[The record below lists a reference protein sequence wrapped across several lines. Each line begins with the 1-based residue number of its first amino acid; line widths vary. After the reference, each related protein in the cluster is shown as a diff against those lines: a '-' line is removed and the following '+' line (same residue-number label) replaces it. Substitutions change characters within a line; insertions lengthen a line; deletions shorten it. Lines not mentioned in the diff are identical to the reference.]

1 MPIESTPVSGVE
13 IKNEVV
19 AAGLAPLSRSAIAV
33 GITEQEQS
41 GNGTPIDEARK
52 TDRKEFFPSSR
63 YTCCSGIKARKH
75 AAAAIPRNKYGAD
88 SAATHRRES
97 RKRLAKCIR
106 FSILKT

>member
-13 IKNEVV
+13 IKKDVV
-19 AAGLAPLSRSAIAV
+19 AAELAPLCRRAIAP

-41 GNGTPIDEARK
+41 GNGTPIAEARK

-63 YTCCSGIKARKH
+63 YTCCSGIKARNN

-88 SAATHRRES
+88 SAATHRRAS
-97 RKRLAKCIR
+97 RKRLAMCMR